1 MSGRRILKRPA
12 KQTLFSVHYFQHA
25 REEDKGEYNSVL
37 ILWPWIPEKT
47 PPPSVVVWHVWIA
60 FSFRSWKCITIL
72 PFMNH
77 PSLVRATCP
86 SLHYFL
92 PHAKKTKPKHYSIY
106 LLVGIRKSSLPPVA
120 ISCAVRVL
128 LCQSVFLL
136 CARSC
141 VLHHETCTY
150 TYYVYTSKKLM
161 GGGEWK
167 GDFGAK
173 NVDRAM
179 RSKNGCCVAW
189 LTHFAWWS
197 RRVNY

>member
-106 LLVGIRKSSLPPVA
+106 LLVGSIRKVPCPRSQFPAQYVFY
-120 ISCAVRVL
+120 CASQSFFSALVRAYYITRRV
-128 LCQSVFLL
+128 
-136 CARSC
+136 RIP
-141 VLHHETCTY
+141 TTY
-150 TYYVYTSKKLM
+150 TQAKNWW
-161 GGGEWK
+161 GGENEKEILAPKMWTGRCDRK
-167 GDFGAK
+167 TVVVLRDWHILPGD
-173 NVDRAM
+173 
-179 RSKNGCCVAW
+179 
-189 LTHFAWWS
+189 HEE
-197 RRVNY
+197 